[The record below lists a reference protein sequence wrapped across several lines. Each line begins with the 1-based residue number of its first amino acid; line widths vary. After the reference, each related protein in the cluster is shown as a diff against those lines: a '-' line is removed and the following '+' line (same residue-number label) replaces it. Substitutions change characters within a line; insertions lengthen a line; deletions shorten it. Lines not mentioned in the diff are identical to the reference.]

1 LSAINFANKSSR
13 RVLVLK
19 KYRSFQPI
27 LNILSLEGVIKSYQ
41 EFPSLL
47 VIQLN
52 SPKALGSI
60 ISYNNRILKIINLSQ
75 RRVGGCIFQVVS
87 TDRGVKSSLIS
98 LAQSIGG
105 KVLFKI
111 T

>member
-1 LSAINFANKSSR
+1 
-13 RVLVLK
+13 VLRK
-19 KYRSFQPI
+19 HRSFQPI
-27 LNILSLEGVIKSYQ
+27 LNILSLAGVIKSYQ
-41 EFPSLL
+41 EFPLLL

-60 ISYNNRILKIINLSQ
+60 ISYNNQTLKIINLSQ
-75 RRVGGCIFQVVS
+75 RRESGCILQVVS
-87 TDRGVKSSLIS
+87 TDRGVKPSLIS